1 MNYLTYFFEFS
12 TFSCFLRWW
21 LRDALGFN
29 KFSMDDLLNVD
40 EREQAIGFHI
50 SITTML
56 RTFEGA
62 CR

>member
-1 MNYLTYFFEFS
+1 LSFLYFHAF
-12 TFSCFLRWW
+12 CNGG
-21 LRDALGFN
+21 LGMVWDFN

-56 RTFEGA
+56 DTF
-62 CR
+62 CRSL

>member
-1 MNYLTYFFEFS
+1 MV
-12 TFSCFLRWW
+12 W
-21 LRDALGFN
+21 DFN

-56 RTFEGA
+56 DTF
-62 CR
+62 CRSLQVDFKASYGHELHDMDFQSNLG